1 MKISVIIPCYNE
13 EQTILKIIRAV
24 QEYLKGDEYEIIIVD
39 DASKDNSTQ
48 LIEECLRNGENLKLI
63 CHEHNSGKGAAIR
76 TGFNATTGDLV
87 VIQDADLEYDPTEFS
102 KLFKPIQDGKADVVH
117 DSKVGMPQE
126 SYTIGIEWG
135 MFF

>member
-63 CHEHNSGKGAAIR
+63 CHEHNSGKGAKFTRGRIWKLIYSEKYKTKKEAILR
-76 TGFNATTGDLV
+76 ECYIKKNRKFRNV
-87 VIQDADLEYDPTEFS
+87 V
-102 KLFKPIQDGKADVVH
+102 KK
-117 DSKVGMPQE
+117 
-126 SYTIGIEWG
+126 SYR
-135 MFF
+135 